1 MRGGQGLGTGVGE
14 EGYLI
19 AALAPRHSAARARS
33 ARINPLVITPS
44 TRARGLGRGQEGGGS
59 QRLDAWRPLGR
70 RRRRRGHTLYAY
82 ARETSDATERV

>member
-1 MRGGQGLGTGVGE
+1 MGE
-14 EGYLI
+14 EEYLI

-44 TRARGLGRGQEGGGS
+44 TRASGLGRGQEGGGN
-59 QRLDAWRPLGR
+59 QRSDAGRPLDR